1 MQKEEFEVFLRIKG
15 EGGEKMNGKLLAI
28 STLSIILLASVCDMA
43 YGALTIPSKAPNF
56 TLTDIDG
63 HTFSLSDYSGQTV
76 LLTFFY
82 TR

>member
-1 MQKEEFEVFLRIKG
+1 
-15 EGGEKMNGKLLAI
+15 MNGKLLAI

-43 YGALTIPSKAPNF
+43 YGLTIPSKAPNF

-63 HTFSLSDYSGQTV
+63 HTFSLSDYSGQRV
-76 LLTFFY
+76 LLNFFF